1 MQKRLHL
8 AQYSLLAIPLAFAG
22 LPVYVHAPAFYA
34 LELGISL
41 TGIGAT
47 LLALR
52 IVDAVQDPLIG
63 SLSDKLHRFRR
74 YIIVAGM
81 ALLALGFW
89 IVFHPVAGHPLPWFA
104 AGILLCTTGFSVIS
118 INFHALGGL
127 WTADAT
133 GRTRIT
139 SWREAVGL
147 VSLLVAAVSPTL
159 LGATDNA
166 RAAFHMLALLY
177 IPLLALCGFGF
188 LHWMG
193 HAVIQSP
200 LSSGNLLPFSR
211 LYNGWNI
218 RFFGIYFCNAFA
230 GAIPAVLV
238 IFFVNDRINASDM
251 LGLFLVLY
259 FLSGACAMP
268 LWQWLAQQVGKQRA
282 WMLSMWLAVITF
294 IWASTLAE
302 GDAAAYG
309 IICALSGSA
318 LGADL
323 ALPPAIIAD
332 RIQQQQDQGLA
343 ARYFAILAFLSKA
356 ALAFATG
363 ITLPLLGMLG
373 YQPGHV
379 GNYGVT
385 DYLSYAYA
393 LIPSLLKAVVAIWLW
408 RFIQSIKEENP
419 HHDNTSHTYE
429 HVNVS

>member
-1 MQKRLHL
+1 MHKRLHL

-34 LELGISL
+34 SELGISL
-41 TGIGAT
+41 TGIGVT

-147 VSLLVAAVSPTL
+147 VSLLVAAVSPAL
-159 LGATDNA
+159 LGATENA
-166 RAAFHMLALLY
+166 SAAFHMLALLY

-211 LYNGWNI
+211 LYSGWNI

-238 IFFVNDRINASDM
+238 IFFVNDRINAPDT

-268 LWQWLAQQVGKQRA
+268 LWQWLAQQAGKQRA

-302 GDAAAYG
+302 GDATAYG
-309 IICALSGSA
+309 IICVLSGSA

-408 RFIQSIKEENP
+408 RFIQSINEENS